1 MLYTYVTKQIFFVKN
16 LVFCFQVKPV
26 LQRKIAKLPS
36 EITGVQPAYKV
47 VVTTLSVPKEV
58 C

>member
-1 MLYTYVTKQIFFVKN
+1 MLQNNFCLLKT
-16 LVFCFQVKPV
+16 LVVCFQAKPV

-36 EITGVQPAYKV
+36 ETTGVQPAYKV
-47 VVTTLSVPKEV
+47 VVTTLPIPKEA